1 MKYITTITL
10 ILILLLIN
18 SGKVFSQEDLLLN
31 RSLEMMTQASITGNS
46 EVLMK
51 YTSPR
56 LIKVMGGEEDALKL
70 FKKMFSELKESYKI
84 SIDSVVN
91 YNLLKINKL
100 GTLKYKFIPQIIVM
114 SQLGRNDII
123 IKLSNLLAIHENSSI
138 GWKFIDINNMDEGQ
152 LNYILPEFKNSVQ
165 LIKKFEDK
173 PILTSKQ
180 NLKHELRNL
189 EKVIE
194 SQFSS
199 L

>member
-1 MKYITTITL
+1 MKYITIIL

-18 SGKVFSQEDLLLN
+18 SGKVFSQEDLSLN